1 MKEYE
6 TKKGLAELLGVSYS
20 TIRRR
25 AEEFGKVAP
34 ATAYINDGQ
43 IQRIHTES
51 FIKFWAERILIWES
65 SLAFWSQSL
74 TITLLTVPV
83 ASAIT

>member
-51 FIKFWAERILIWES
+51 FIKFWAERRK
-65 SLAFWSQSL
+65 A
-74 TITLLTVPV
+74 
-83 ASAIT
+83 

>member
-25 AEEFGKVAP
+25 AEEFEKVAP

-43 IQRIHTES
+43 IQRIHKES
-51 FIKFWAERILIWES
+51 FIKFWAERS
-65 SLAFWSQSL
+65 KA
-74 TITLLTVPV
+74 
-83 ASAIT
+83 